1 MTTPARWVTRR
12 TAGRRTALITAV
24 VVLAATLTPWTGTIG
39 VTASA
44 ADVTKRTWKIGP
56 GVKLTRIRYPNVPN
70 EVRVLAIQP
79 QRGPRLDV
87 VAAGSAFPMYKL
99 TSGMAAGNGAIAGV
113 NGDFATRYGAPSHMM
128 MIDGELWNSASTGGP
143 AFAVTHDG
151 ANAYIGIPR
160 LRLEARVKDQR
171 PQTLAEWNVG
181 APSMST
187 IHAYTRR
194 GGTGVQP
201 PGKASPSATD
211 PIYCAARLTPASNYG
226 WSNANEAMISRTYTV
241 GAQECA
247 RTKMGLGSDP
257 DNVVIASKSRDGA
270 RSEWIRGLS
279 AGSRVKLA
287 YGFGGWPG
295 VTDVIGGTPMLVRD
309 GDNVAPRYTSGSDNL
324 LWYNPRTSVGINRGC
339 VDADRGTRCKI
350 WVVTVDGRQSPNWS
364 KGMQLPRLAQEFLS
378 LGARY
383 AMNLDGGA
391 STAMWLKRKRSA
403 YCQSSPA
410 VGGCLVNRPSAS
422 FGERVTISG
431 LSVIPQADTTTPSA
445 LR

>member
-1 MTTPARWVTRR
+1 MRTPARRVTRR
-12 TAGRRTALITAV
+12 TMGLATAALVAMS
-24 VVLAATLTPWTGTIG
+24 TLVPWNATIG

-44 ADVTKRTWKIGP
+44 ANVSKSSWKLGP
-56 GVKLTRIRYPNVPN
+56 GVKLTRIRYPNTPN
-70 EVRVLAIQP
+70 EVRVLTILP

-87 VAAGSAFPMYKL
+87 VAAGPDFPMYKL

-113 NGDFATRYGAPSHMM
+113 NGDFATRYGAPSHNM

-143 AFAVTHDG
+143 AFAVSHDG
-151 ANAYIGIPR
+151 ANAYIGIPK
-160 LRLEARVKDQR
+160 LRMEARVKNR
-171 PQTLAEWNVG
+171 NPQPLAEWNVG
-181 APSMST
+181 APSMSS

-201 PGKASPSATD
+201 PGKVSPTATD
-211 PIYCAARLTPASNYG
+211 AIYCAVRLTPASGYS
-226 WSNANEAMISRTYTV
+226 WSNSQEALISRTYEV
-241 GAQECA
+241 RAQECA
-247 RTKMGLGSDP
+247 RTKMSLGSDAG
-257 DNVVIASKSRDGA
+257 NVVLASKGRDGT
-270 RSEWIRGLS
+270 RSEWLRGLS
-279 AGSRVKLA
+279 NGRRVKLA

-309 GDNVAPRYTSGSDNL
+309 GDNVAPRYTSGSDHL
-324 LWYNPRTSVGINRGC
+324 LWYNPRTSVGINRAC
-339 VDADRGTRCKI
+339 VDDDRGTRCKI
-350 WVVTVDGRQSPNWS
+350 WVVTVDGRQSSWS

-391 STAMWLKRKRSA
+391 STAMWVKRKRSA
-403 YCQSSPA
+403 YCQTNPA
-410 VGGCLVNRPSAS
+410 VGGCLVSRPSAS

-431 LSVIPQADTTTPSA
+431 LSVLPEADKNTPNS